1 MPQDFEYFEDKQSE
15 ERLGAYIARA
25 REARGFSL
33 DDLSSETKIGANY
46 LQWIE
51 ESAWEHFPVQAYLRS
66 YLNSVS
72 DKLFLDRQKVL
83 NWFAEE
89 NGSKYSATIEEVFSS
104 DYSEERKKSHLVPV
118 VLVLVLLVALG
129 IVIYVMNLSDS
140 GSKEVFTDASAT
152 PAEPFMV
159 ENAQMPEGAEMIP
172 PDSVVSDSQY
182 IADSLEADS
191 IRHVVD
197 SLAKAKDLPASATL
211 FISSGSTAPEAKA
224 EPAAEPKNYK
234 GSNLKFVASGNGTSW
249 IGVKKT
255 ASGEVYAKQGNLTE
269 AEQVFTYSG
278 TDTLYV
284 IIGNLAAVKSVT
296 LNGSEVSLP
305 GHSEGRSQRFRFIGS
320 KVLRGF

>member
-1 MPQDFEYFEDKQSE
+1 MPQDFEYFEDKKSD
-15 ERLGAYIARA
+15 ERLGAYIVRA

-33 DDLSSETKIGANY
+33 DDLSTETKIGVNY

-72 DKLFLDRQKVL
+72 DKLLLDRKKVL

-104 DYSEERKKSHLVPV
+104 DYAEERKKSHLLPV
-118 VLVLVLLVALG
+118 VVVLVLLVALG
-129 IVIYVMNLSDS
+129 AVIYVMNLADS
-140 GSKEVFTDASAT
+140 GDKEVFTDASNT
-152 PAEPFMV
+152 AEPFV
-159 ENAQMPEGAEMIP
+159 AESFQMPEGAEVIP

-191 IRHVVD
+191 IRRVVD
-197 SLAKAKDLPASATL
+197 SLAKSKDLPASATL
-211 FISSGSTAPEAKA
+211 FISSGSTAPETKPEA
-224 EPAAEPKNYK
+224 EAAPKNYK

-249 IGVKKT
+249 IGVKKS
-255 ASGEVYAKQGNLTE
+255 ADGEVYAKQANLTE
-269 AEQVFTYSG
+269 AEQVFTYAGS
-278 TDTLYV
+278 DTLYV